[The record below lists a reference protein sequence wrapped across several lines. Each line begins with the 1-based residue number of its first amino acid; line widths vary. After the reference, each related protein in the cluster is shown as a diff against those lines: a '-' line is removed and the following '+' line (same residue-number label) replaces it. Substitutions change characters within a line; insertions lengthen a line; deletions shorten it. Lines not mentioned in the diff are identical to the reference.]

1 MLCTYVP
8 DVPMYLVDDLQVI
21 TVSDFTIT
29 HKGGIAEYRLM
40 RPDSRNCSPLICI
53 RQSKICA
60 NTPVKR
66 GDCSDRRGD
75 KAFAS
80 GTDISN
86 FKDFQSA
93 QDAINYEAM
102 IGRHRRRSEVISPS
116 YRVASRHCCRR
127 WCSNRSGGRCPT
139 GDTDTRFYAHRSDP
153 WQLFVGRKSQPLVHL
168 LGESRTRYLMLT
180 AEFLEVESLTTS
192 GFVSEVLE
200 SAALCDQRARDLAVH
215 MTTLAPLTISAT
227 RDGLARLEERPV
239 PADSDLI
246 RRCYLSDDFSEGVDA
261 FFAKRKPTWSGQ

>member
-1 MLCTYVP
+1 MP
-8 DVPMYLVDDLQVI
+8 
-21 TVSDFTIT
+21 DFTIT

-40 RPDSRNCSPLICI
+40 RPDSRNSLTFEMYQAIEDLCEHPGEAGVIVVT
-53 RQSKICA
+53 A
-60 NTPVKR
+60 E
-66 GDCSDRRGD
+66 GE

-93 QDAINYEAM
+93 QDAINYEAL
-102 IGRHRRRSEVISPS
+102 IGRVIDAVQRSSVPVIASLHGI
-116 YRVASRHCCRR
+116 VA
-127 WCSNRSGGRCPT
+127 GGGAAIAAAADIRLATP
-139 GDTDTRFYAHRSDP
+139 DTRFGMPIARTLGNCLSVAN
-153 WQLFVGRKSQPLVHL
+153 LNRLVHL

-239 PADSDLI
+239 PADIDLI
-246 RRCYLSDDFSEGVDA
+246 QRCYLSDDFHEGVDA
-261 FFAKRKPTWSGQ
+261 FFANGNRTGVDSE

>member
-1 MLCTYVP
+1 MP
-8 DVPMYLVDDLQVI
+8 
-21 TVSDFTIT
+21 DFTIT

-40 RPDSRNCSPLICI
+40 RPDSRNSLTFEMYQAIEDLCEYPGEAGVIVMT
-53 RQSKICA
+53 A
-60 NTPVKR
+60 E
-66 GDCSDRRGD
+66 GE

-93 QDAINYEAM
+93 QDAINYEAL
-102 IGRHRRRSEVISPS
+102 IGRVIDAVQRSSVPVIASLHGI
-116 YRVASRHCCRR
+116 VA
-127 WCSNRSGGRCPT
+127 GGGAAIAAAADVRLATP
-139 GDTDTRFYAHRSDP
+139 DTRFGMPIARTLGNCLSVAN
-153 WQLFVGRKSQPLVHL
+153 LNRLVHL

-239 PADSDLI
+239 PADIDLI
-246 RRCYLSDDFSEGVDA
+246 QRCYLSDDFHEGVDA
-261 FFAKRKPTWSGQ
+261 FFAKRKPNWSGQ

>member
-1 MLCTYVP
+1 MP
-8 DVPMYLVDDLQVI
+8 
-21 TVSDFTIT
+21 DFTIT

-40 RPDSRNCSPLICI
+40 RPDSRNSLTFEMYQAIEDLCEHPGEAGVIVMT
-53 RQSKICA
+53 A
-60 NTPVKR
+60 E
-66 GDCSDRRGD
+66 GE

-93 QDAINYEAM
+93 QDAINYEAL
-102 IGRHRRRSEVISPS
+102 IGRVIDAVQRSSVPVIASLHGI
-116 YRVASRHCCRR
+116 VA
-127 WCSNRSGGRCPT
+127 GGGAAIAAAADVRLATP
-139 GDTDTRFYAHRSDP
+139 DTRFGMPIARTLGNCLSVAN
-153 WQLFVGRKSQPLVHL
+153 LNRLVHL

-239 PADSDLI
+239 PADIDLI
-246 RRCYLSDDFSEGVDA
+246 QRCYLSDDFHEGVDA
-261 FFAKRKPTWSGQ
+261 FFAKRKPNWSGQ

>member
-1 MLCTYVP
+1 MAV
-8 DVPMYLVDDLQVI
+8 
-21 TVSDFTIT
+21 
-29 HKGGIAEYRLM
+29 
-40 RPDSRNCSPLICI
+40 
-53 RQSKICA
+53 
-60 NTPVKR
+60 
-66 GDCSDRRGD
+66 
-75 KAFAS
+75 
-80 GTDISN
+80 
-86 FKDFQSA
+86 
-93 QDAINYEAM
+93 
-102 IGRHRRRSEVISPS
+102 HRCCSEVISP
-116 YRVASRHCCRR
+116 VIASLHGLCGVVQQSQRRQMSDWRHRIHVLVCPSLGRLATVCR
-127 WCSNRSGGRCPT
+127 SQIST
-139 GDTDTRFYAHRSDP
+139 GSCT
-153 WQLFVGRKSQPLVHL
+153 L

-246 RRCYLSDDFSEGVDA
+246 QRCYLSDDFSEGVDA